1 MMKNKKRKIKLC
13 ASSPL
18 SANDFVG
25 SCAFCGCD
33 VFFPRKAQEEIK
45 VCEDCFIDN
54 ADSGYRKLE
63 QATGQFEAS

>member
-25 SCAFCGCD
+25 SCAGIIGADRFWLG
-33 VFFPRKAQEEIK
+33 VQEYVK
-45 VCEDCFIDN
+45 N
-54 ADSGYRKLE
+54 AKKNRVAGSHS
-63 QATGQFEAS
+63 TCWVVVH